1 MYNYM
6 FLLLIIIIFRLYMDP
21 YKVVTQDIIWAVYS
35 GDVGDEV
42 GTRSRTC
49 HEGWGVGTWGNCCYV
64 YLS

>member
-1 MYNYM
+1 M
-6 FLLLIIIIFRLYMDP
+6 
-21 YKVVTQDIIWAVYS
+21 YS

-49 HEGWGVGTWGNCCYV
+49 HGGWGVGTWGNCYYV